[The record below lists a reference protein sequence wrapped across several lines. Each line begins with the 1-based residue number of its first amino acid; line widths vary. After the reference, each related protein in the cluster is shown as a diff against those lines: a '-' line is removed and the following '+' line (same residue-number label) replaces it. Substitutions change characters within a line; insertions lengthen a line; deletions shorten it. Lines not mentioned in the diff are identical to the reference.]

1 MTRTQ
6 ASDRLGS
13 CAALIIGASDSKGVL
28 RMDRGSSIIARESEP
43 SPAAPGLAYNGPMK
57 RTSEV
62 LANGTGRPWIDGD
75 MLDMSQ
81 PLVFTVEG
89 VMSPEECAQTV
100 ARIEALGPSAA
111 PITTSRGF
119 VHAPKIRNNSR
130 VMFDDAALA
139 AELFARVRP
148 LLPDPVC
155 RQRPV
160 GVNERFRGYRYG
172 PGERFAPHFDGA
184 FRRSPTEE
192 SQLTF
197 MVYLDEGCIG
207 GDTEFLDLGIRVTPR
222 PGLALLFQ
230 HRLLHEGSE
239 VHVGV
244 KHVLRSDIMY
254 SAA

>member
-1 MTRTQ
+1 MNLDLE
-6 ASDRLGS
+6 AAECIDDVGS
-13 CAALIIGASDSKGVL
+13 CRPDRAGAP
-28 RMDRGSSIIARESEP
+28 RATAREPEP
-43 SPAAPGLAYNGPMK
+43 WRAAPGPMYTGPMT
-57 RTSEV
+57 RRIEV
-62 LANGTGRPWIDGD
+62 LAAGTGRPWIDGD
-75 MLDMSQ
+75 SLDMSQ

-89 VMSPEECAQTV
+89 VMSAEECAQTV
-100 ARIEALGPSAA
+100 ARIEAIGPLAA

-130 VMFDDAALA
+130 VMFDDPALA

-148 LLPDPVC
+148 TLPDPLG
-155 RQRPV
+155 RKRPV
-160 GVNERFRGYRYG
+160 GANERFRGYRYG

-197 MVYLDEGCIG
+197 MVYLDEGCSG
-207 GDTEFLDLGIRVTPR
+207 GDTEFLDLGVRVTPR

-230 HRLLHEGSE
+230 HRLLHAGCE
-239 VHVGV
+239 VSGGV

-254 SAA
+254 SD

>member
-1 MTRTQ
+1 MTRT
-6 ASDRLGS
+6 
-13 CAALIIGASDSKGVL
+13 I
-28 RMDRGSSIIARESEP
+28 
-43 SPAAPGLAYNGPMK
+43 
-57 RTSEV
+57 EV
-62 LANGTGRPWIDGD
+62 LAAGSGRPWIAGD

-81 PLVFTVEG
+81 PLVFTVED
-89 VMSPEECAQTV
+89 VMSTEECAQMV
-100 ARIEALGPSAA
+100 ARFEALGPSAA

-130 VMFDDAALA
+130 VMFDDVALA

-148 LLPDPVC
+148 ALPDPLC
-155 RQRPV
+155 RSHPV
-160 GVNERFRGYRYG
+160 GANERFRGYRYG

-184 FRRSPTEE
+184 FRRSETEE

-230 HRLLHEGSE
+230 HRLLHAGLE
-239 VHVGV
+239 VNVGV

-254 SAA
+254 GGA